1 MSNAMIKRCFFMIY
15 MQGMVIPHE
24 YYVALKDA
32 FPDCIIEQASDGKGN
47 RLTIYTKDTEV
58 DTEPMFLRAK
68 EITERIS
75 KELNSQPRR

>member
-1 MSNAMIKRCFFMIY
+1 MIY
-15 MQGMVIPHE
+15 MQGGMVIPHE

-32 FPDCIIEQASDGKGN
+32 FHDCIVEMASDGKGN

-68 EITERIS
+68 ELLT
-75 KELNSQPRR
+75 KFVVVL